1 MQASFVSERNL
12 DALLDPAGA
21 VWRNAP
27 QAEVSLI
34 GTPLGLQ
41 PAGAIKASWAD
52 KTIGTIDRVNV
63 ATLNDGQNLLFRLEW
78 SDPTENRTITDNNTF
93 VDGAAILF
101 PTVPDAP
108 LVLMGAKGAPVNVW
122 YWRADEDAGS
132 HIVAEGFGTTRIID
146 RDRVRARATWN
157 NGRWQVVLARALR
170 VDSPEPVANVQPGA
184 SAQFAIAV
192 WDGAN
197 HERAGIKAFSPAW
210 TELSIEPAKR

>member
-1 MQASFVSERNL
+1 MQASYVSERNL
-12 DALLDPAGA
+12 DALLDPTAA

-27 QAEVSLI
+27 RVDLSLM

-41 PAGAIKASWAD
+41 PTGAIKASWAD
-52 KTIGTIDRVNV
+52 KTIGAVKGVNV
-63 ATLNDGQNLLFRLEW
+63 GALTDGQNLLFRLEW
-78 SDPTENRTITDNNTF
+78 SDPTENRAITDNNKF

-122 YWRADEDAGS
+122 YWRADEAAGS

-146 RDRVRARATWN
+146 RDRVRTRAAWSD
-157 NGRWQVVLARALR
+157 GRWQVVLARALK
-170 VDSPEPVANVQPGA
+170 VDSPEPVANVQSGA
-184 SAQFAIAV
+184 PAQFAIAV

-197 HERAGIKAFSPAW
+197 SERAGIKAFSPTW
-210 TELSIEPAKR
+210 TEISIEPAKR

>member
-21 VWRNAP
+21 AWRNVP
-27 QAEVSLI
+27 RTELGLT

-41 PAGAIKASWAD
+41 PTAAIKASWAD
-52 KTIGTIDRVNV
+52 KKIGAIDRVDV
-63 ATLNDGQNLLFRLEW
+63 AALNDGQRLLFRLEW
-78 SDPTENRTITDNNTF
+78 RDPTESRKITDNNVF

-122 YWRADEDAGS
+122 YWRADEDAGN
-132 HIVAEGFGTTRIID
+132 HIVAEGFGTTRIVD
-146 RDRVRARATWN
+146 RDRVRTRAAWN
-157 NGRWQVVLARALR
+157 DGRWQVVIARDLR

-184 SAQFAIAV
+184 PAQFSIAV

-197 HERAGIKAFSPAW
+197 SERAGIKAFSPVW
-210 TELSIEPAKR
+210 TDLTIEPAQR